1 VIDMALSRKSDKK
14 HAKYDIV
21 AAHEEATKTMLRN
34 ALEEKDRTG
43 SLGLTGVEVLIF
55 LAAKVVVPIVCS
67 FISSVLFN
75 KYKDAETKRELATA
89 RTEIAKHEGPLTPQ
103 VDRAVVID
111 SIVAGLLRE
120 GVPREVATGVVERT
134 LDDIGKE
141 LSKKE
146 LSEKELPEKNKP
158 AAQR

>member
-1 VIDMALSRKSDKK
+1 MTTSKKSDTS
-14 HAKYDIV
+14 HAKYDLV
-21 AAHEEATKTMLRN
+21 AAHEAATKTMLRN

-43 SLGLTGVEVLIF
+43 ALGLTGIEVLVF

-75 KYKDAETKRELATA
+75 KYKDADTKRELAKA
-89 RTEIAKHEGPLTPQ
+89 RAEIAKHEGPLTPQ

-120 GVPREVATGVVERT
+120 GVPREVAAGVVERT

-141 LSKKE
+141 LSKKD
-146 LSEKELPEKNKP
+146 LTEKELPEKSKP
-158 AAQR
+158 AVKG

>member
-1 VIDMALSRKSDKK
+1 MMTPSKKSDKS

-21 AAHEEATKTMLRN
+21 AAHEAATRTMLRD
-34 ALEEKDRTG
+34 ALQEKDRTG
-43 SLGLTGVEVLIF
+43 ALGLTGIEVLIF
-55 LAAKVVVPIVCS
+55 LAAKIVVPIVCS

-75 KYKDAETKRELATA
+75 KYKNAETKRELATA
-89 RTEIAKHEGPLTPQ
+89 RAEIAKHEGPLTPQ
-103 VDRAVVID
+103 VERAAVID

-141 LSKKE
+141 LSKKD
-146 LSEKELPEKNKP
+146 LQEKSKP
-158 AAQR
+158 AAAQG